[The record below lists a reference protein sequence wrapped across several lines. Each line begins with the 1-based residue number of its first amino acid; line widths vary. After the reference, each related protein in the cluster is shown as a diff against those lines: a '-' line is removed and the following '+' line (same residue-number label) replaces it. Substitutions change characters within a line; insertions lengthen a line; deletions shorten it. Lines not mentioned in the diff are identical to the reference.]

1 MKTVTLKYPVFAS
14 GEGLPKGGVCVAN
27 AGEQVQVE
35 TVAGQTYILVTYKE
49 QQLRIATILT

>member
-27 AGEQVQVE
+27 AGEEVKVE
-35 TVAGQTYILVTYKE
+35 TVAGQTYVLIAYKGL
-49 QQLRIATILT
+49 QLRIATILT